1 MSWAIW
7 ITGPPGS
14 GKSTLSRL
22 TAQRLTAVGAPV
34 RVLELDRLRAVLT
47 PQPTYGP
54 DERDVVYR
62 ALVFMASALVDA
74 GQPVLI
80 DATAH
85 RREWRDLA
93 RISIDRFAEVQLD
106 CPPEICLARQT
117 TRPRELAPPAVPYER
132 ARCAELLIDTASV
145 APDRAVDRIAA
156 LGLDLEQAMPG
167 RRANG
172 RGAVVWLTGLPG
184 SGKTTLASRLAEAL
198 TAEGV
203 AVSVLEWLALR
214 ATVLDTPCP
223 SAAAMEVA
231 HRALA
236 CTAAELSAAGLVVVV
251 DATAPRRAWREL
263 ARELVGTFAEIQLL
277 CPPDVCA
284 DRERVVRWRPHL
296 CPHGGGMAIPES
308 TAEYEYAVN
317 PDLILDTGARNE
329 WAAADDLHMLARRL
343 LARHDSG
350 GDPERRRR
358 PAA

>member
-47 PQPTYGP
+47 PQPTYGS
-54 DERDVVYR
+54 EEQNVVYR

-85 RREWRDLA
+85 RREWCDLA
-93 RISIDRFAEVQLD
+93 RVSIDRFAEVQLD
-106 CPPEICLARQT
+106 CPREIRVGRQT
-117 TRPRELAPPAVPYER
+117 TRPRDTAPGVDVPHER
-132 ARCAELLIDTASV
+132 ARRAELVIDTASV

-156 LGLDLEQAMPG
+156 LGLDLERAMPG

-203 AVSVLEWLALR
+203 AVCVLEGLALQ
-214 ATVLDTPCP
+214 ATVLETPCP
-223 SAAAMEVA
+223 SAPAMEIA

-263 ARELVGTFAEIQLL
+263 ARELIGTFAEVQLL
-277 CPPDVCA
+277 CPRDVCA
-284 DRERVVRWRPHL
+284 DRERVVRWGPRR
-296 CPHGGGMAIPES
+296 CPHGGGTAVPEW

-317 PDLILDTGARNE
+317 PDLILDTGARTE

-350 GDPERRRR
+350 DPERRRR
-358 PAA
+358 PVA